1 MQQEAMDD
9 DKNNPKYAKLLA
21 EFSKVGSTAYF
32 KKFLIISFFA
42 IFKQKN
48 YLQLRAQA
56 KVLKNAV
63 VEERG
68 KASVMQE
75 SMRIKDQNLRRA
87 ESELDSQNF
96 RNKQLERRI
105 ESLQNDIQAYQ
116 QKGGGSGN
124 AKASKTRD
132 NQSMSGNGEVD
143 PIIIE
148 ELQRRIIENA
158 QLAST
163 VSNFVLI

>member
-1 MQQEAMDD
+1 M
-9 DKNNPKYAKLLA
+9 
-21 EFSKVGSTAYF
+21 
-32 KKFLIISFFA
+32 
-42 IFKQKN
+42 
-48 YLQLRAQA
+48 
-56 KVLKNAV
+56 
-63 VEERG
+63 VEERN
-68 KASVMQE
+68 KASVLQE

-105 ESLQNDIQAYQ
+105 ESLQSDLQSYQ
-116 QKGGGSGN
+116 QNKGGAGN
-124 AKASKTRD
+124 KTNKVRD
-132 NQSMSGNGEVD
+132 NQSSSGNGEVD

-163 VSNFVLI
+163 VRK

>member
-1 MQQEAMDD
+1 LKILQNSLIKIFLCDFL
-9 DKNNPKYAKLLA
+9 N
-21 EFSKVGSTAYF
+21 
-32 KKFLIISFFA
+32 KK
-42 IFKQKN
+42 K
-48 YLQLRAQA
+48 LQLRAQA

-63 VEERG
+63 VEERN
-68 KASVMQE
+68 KTSVLQE
-75 SMRIKDQNLRRA
+75 SMRIKDQNLRRS

-105 ESLQNDIQAYQ
+105 ESLQADLNQ
-116 QKGGGSGN
+116 QKGGNGS
-124 AKASKTRD
+124 KASKMRD
-132 NQSMSGNGEVD
+132 NQPSSGNGEMD

-163 VSNFVLI
+163 VSLATFC

>member
-1 MQQEAMDD
+1 M
-9 DKNNPKYAKLLA
+9 
-21 EFSKVGSTAYF
+21 
-32 KKFLIISFFA
+32 
-42 IFKQKN
+42 
-48 YLQLRAQA
+48 QLRAQA

-68 KASVMQE
+68 KASTLQE

-105 ESLQNDIQAYQ
+105 ESLQNDLQAYQ
-116 QKGGGSGN
+116 HKAKGSGSSGGSKPG
-124 AKASKTRD
+124 KSRD

-163 VSNFVLI
+163 VSSSFVPLI